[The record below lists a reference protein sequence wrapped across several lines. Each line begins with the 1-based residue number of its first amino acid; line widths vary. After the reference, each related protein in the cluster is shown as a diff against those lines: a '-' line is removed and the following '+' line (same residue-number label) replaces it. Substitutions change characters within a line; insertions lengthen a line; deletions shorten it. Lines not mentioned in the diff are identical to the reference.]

1 MKRNRK
7 LYVFFFILSIIFIFN
22 YGGKVPYIFF
32 HIMWVLPL
40 FSLLLLTISFLHFR
54 YVQKL
59 DCTHAVKGDTV
70 HYSVTI
76 KNSDFFMYPYIRV
89 KFYADNTIFK
99 EQLSEKRFSLYPFK
113 SKTFSFSL
121 KCKYRGYYE
130 VGMQSIEFIDLLGLF
145 KLTHKVREN
154 RVIRVHP
161 KIIQLDSFNVK
172 TNCLSEAHS
181 QMNDKHKDMSTISD
195 IRKYVMGDT
204 FKMIHWKLT
213 AKINQL
219 MVKNFQSTTDLSTVL
234 VLDLKTNK
242 LDYDQNI
249 IIEDKLIESIL
260 AVSRYCLS
268 NWIPLN
274 LVYYKNG
281 IQDIQAKNLHDFET
295 IYSVLSEIRFNEK
308 VDVSNIIDL
317 YLENNFNKTNV
328 MIFSSNVDYQLSDW
342 IEHTRLSGYE
352 LALFYVSPEEITSEK
367 DKNAEDI
374 VSYLPEIGVSTYRI
388 GINDDVNTS
397 INKAKAS

>member
-7 LYVFFFILSIIFIFN
+7 LYILFFLLSVIFIFN

-32 HIMWVLPL
+32 HILWVLPL
-40 FSLLLLTISFLHFR
+40 FSLFLLTMSFLHFR
-54 YVQKL
+54 YIQKL

-76 KNSDFFMYPYIRV
+76 KNSDLFIYPYIRI

-113 SKTFSFSL
+113 SKTLSFSL

-130 VGMQSIEFIDLLGLF
+130 VGMQSIEFMDLLGLF

-154 RVIRVHP
+154 KVIRVHP
-161 KIIQLDSFNVK
+161 KIIQLDNFTVK

-181 QMNDKHKDMSTISD
+181 QMSDKHKDMSTISD
-195 IRKYVMGDT
+195 IRKYVFGDT

-213 AKINQL
+213 AKTNQL

-242 LDYDQNI
+242 LEYDQNI
-249 IIEDKLIESIL
+249 IIEDKLIESII

-281 IQDIQAKNLHDFET
+281 IQDIHAKNLHDFET
-295 IYSVLSEIRFNEK
+295 IYSVLSEIRFNES

-352 LALFYVSPEEITSEK
+352 MALFYVSPEEITSEK
-367 DKNAEDI
+367 DKDAEEI
-374 VSYLPEIGVSTYRI
+374 ISYLPETGISTYRI
-388 GINDDVNTS
+388 GISDDLNAS
-397 INKAKAS
+397 ISKIKAS